1 MDIKNRKYNYARI
14 TQKQHKN
21 AAYGNCQHTQGFER
35 SCFLVLHLVLCDFE
49 GFFFSD
55 FICFVGDI
63 IKQLESVW
71 VWMCLKYML
80 TK

>member
-49 GFFFSD
+49 GFFLFG
-55 FICFVGDI
+55 FHLFCRR
-63 IKQLESVW
+63 
-71 VWMCLKYML
+71 YN
-80 TK
+80 